1 MQATTSAEEKMP
13 NGIFFFAQ
21 NLIWNMTMND
31 KLKLYRVTDHYLD
44 FLRKVEPKIPENKDN
59 GKARPFVGIILS
71 INGVKYIAPLSS
83 QIRKSQ
89 SDFKVKSGDEQ
100 KATIRFA
107 YMFPIVDSALI
118 EIDYTEEYKIDFNYT
133 ALLIKEDLYINQNKE
148 RIHEIATK
156 TYTNT
161 ITKRFGFEN
170 FCCDFAKLEE
180 IHREYKAQ

>member
-1 MQATTSAEEKMP
+1 MLKKDAIRHLFSQS
-13 NGIFFFAQ
+13 
-21 NLIWNMTMND
+21 LIENITMAD

-44 FLRKVEPKIPENKDN
+44 FLRKIEPKIPKNKDK
-59 GKARPFVGIILS
+59 GKPRPFVGIVLS

-100 KATIRFA
+100 KGTIRFA
-107 YMFPIVDSALI
+107 YMFPIIDSALI
-118 EIDYTEEYKIDFNYT
+118 EIDYTEEFKIDFQYT
-133 ALLIKEDLYINQNKE
+133 ALLIKEDLYINQHKA

-161 ITKRFGFEN
+161 IAKRFGFEN

-180 IHREYKAQ
+180 KYMEYKVQ